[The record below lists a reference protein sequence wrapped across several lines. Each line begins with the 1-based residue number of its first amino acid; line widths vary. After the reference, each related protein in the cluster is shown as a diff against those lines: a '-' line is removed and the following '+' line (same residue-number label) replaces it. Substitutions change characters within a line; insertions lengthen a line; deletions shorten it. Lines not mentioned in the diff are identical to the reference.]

1 MKMKLASTVLGVLA
15 LVVGLPDARADDYP
29 NGCVSCHVQAETD
42 SRLNTLLANIGHGRG
57 GERTKEIPVGCNRC
71 HAPDGS
77 GNAPSI
83 RKLVHS
89 IHYES
94 PDVNRFVTQYG
105 GDCRSCHSLDSA
117 SGHVAI
123 KTGERNWS
131 FQILHPDQAESGAE
145 N

>member
-1 MKMKLASTVLGVLA
+1 MNMKLASMLLCALA
-15 LVVGLPDARADDYP
+15 LVGGLPDARADDYP

-42 SRLNTLLANIGHGRG
+42 SRLNTLLANIGHNRG
-57 GERTKEIPVGCNRC
+57 GERTKDIPVGCNRC

-89 IHYES
+89 IHYET
-94 PDVNRFVTQYG
+94 PDSNRFVNQYG